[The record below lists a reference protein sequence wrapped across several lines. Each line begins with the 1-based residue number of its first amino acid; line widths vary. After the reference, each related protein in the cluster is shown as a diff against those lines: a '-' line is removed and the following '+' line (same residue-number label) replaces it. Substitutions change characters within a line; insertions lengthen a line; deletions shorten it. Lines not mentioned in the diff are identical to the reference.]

1 MSWKLDDILFSD
13 YDVRVSKSSGVIDM
27 PEMHDHSHDWL
38 DLDGKDFWEPLSQV
52 KYKDREIV
60 LNCWIKANSY
70 EQFKTRLTA
79 FYNALKSPNKRTLET
94 PYGDPVEC
102 YLDKQILLERKA
114 KYVQSLQVGVFVL
127 RLTVPGDP
135 DFLPVTIKRWTGSE
149 NIEIVTVY
157 TNNLKV
163 NKTLQGD
170 IYATFSFES
179 SQKLAI
185 KYYDNITVNS
195 NGSNNDVFHLAT
207 DPEFRK
213 LSTNKYVYD
222 LRMEHESKWLESS
235 QFLNDR
241 SEADFYYF
249 ANMEEILDLIIDNHN
264 RSWWSN
270 FRKGTVFSTERRNHK
285 FSAEDCLSVLRR
297 ISNEYNLEHEFEY
310 VVSGTY
316 NINIKE
322 QVANDKAI
330 TLEYGKGNGLYEL
343 SREKIDPGNICT
355 ILFAYGAAKNLKPD
369 YRGGIGRLS
378 FDGNPLKNNES
389 LHEGAGPQERTVYFD
404 DIYPNRTATVTGYYQ
419 KLPNDL
425 TEAQKFA
432 HPEGIYK
439 VTDTTLDFDLNDY
452 LLGGLTAKIRMK
464 TGDLAGFEFE
474 ILRVDYDPA
483 NDLYDIYL
491 IPFKDERGELFPN
504 DTLTIAVSDEY
515 TLVDIDLPA
524 SYVAIAEAELEA
536 AATAYLAKHSIPNFP
551 YRCIVDPAFMD
562 DNPGGFE
569 VGDRITVVDTD
580 YGING
585 LFRISNLIYNVYRQ
599 TYEFVLSDTARL
611 TRRQEMEI
619 RLEAIERAQEA
630 TRKDEAENT
639 RNDVE
644 TTGELRRRI
653 LDPYDD
659 KLGLDRIVRN
669 ESIDPRMLAY
679 DAGTIQWSFQGVWFD
694 DKDGDGV
701 AISWT
706 AGTFTIHNYAKRTL
720 DRYLID
726 KRRILGVEY
735 DPTRT
740 WIVEAGDW
748 TVPALDYDTYWIY
761 IKLTMAEGSAV
772 AAIEF
777 YKEHKEPK
785 WEIGYVRYKIGE
797 FQREVIEQLPIEEA

>member
-13 YDVRVSKSSGVIDM
+13 YYVRVSKSSGVVDM

-38 DLDGKDFWEPLSQV
+38 DLDGKDYWEPLSEI

-60 LNCWIKANSY
+60 LNCWIKATSY

-79 FYNALKSPNKRTLET
+79 FYNALKSPDKRILTP

-135 DFLPVTIKRWTGSE
+135 DFLPILIKRWTGSE
-149 NIEIVTVY
+149 TLEIVTVY

-179 SQKLAI
+179 NQKLAI
-185 KYYDNITVNS
+185 KYYDYVEVNS
-195 NGSNNDVFHLAT
+195 NGINKDIFHLAT

-213 LSTNKYVYD
+213 LSTNKYVYN
-222 LRMEHESKWLESS
+222 LRMEHQSKWLESS

-270 FRKGTVFSTERRNHK
+270 FSKGTVFSTERRNHK

-297 ISNEYNLEHEFEY
+297 ISKEYNLEHEFEY
-310 VVSGTY
+310 VSAGTY
-316 NINIKE
+316 KINIKE

-343 SREKIDPGNICT
+343 SREKIEAGDICT
-355 ILFAYGAAKNLKPD
+355 ILFAYGAPKNLKPD

-389 LHEGAGPQERTVYFD
+389 LTEGAGPQERTVYFN

-419 KLPNDL
+419 KLPDDL
-425 TEAQKFA
+425 TVQEKQVW
-432 HPEGIYK
+432 PEGIYK
-439 VTDTTLDFDLNDY
+439 ITDSSIDFDINSY

-464 TGDLAGFEFE
+464 TGDLAGYEFE
-474 ILRVDYDPA
+474 IDQYDH
-483 NDLYDIYL
+483 DTKEIWL

-504 DTLTIAVSDEY
+504 ETLTIGVGDEY
-515 TLVDIDLPA
+515 TLVDIDQPSTYIA
-524 SYVAIAEAELEA
+524 AAEAELA
-536 AATAYLAKHSIPNFP
+536 AAAQAYLDKHSVPRFP
-551 YRCIVDPAFMD
+551 YRVVVDPAFMD
-562 DNPGGFE
+562 ANPGGFE
-569 VGDRITVVDTD
+569 VGDRVTVVDTD
-580 YGING
+580 YSING
-585 LFRISNLIYNVYRQ
+585 LYRISNLIYDAFKQ
-599 TYEFVLSDTARL
+599 TYEFVLSDNAVL
-611 TRRQEMEI
+611 THRQRMEL
-619 RLEAIERAQEA
+619 RMQAFERAQEA
-630 TRKDEAENT
+630 TRKDTAEAMRKE
-639 RNDVE
+639 VE
-644 TTGELRRRI
+644 TSNELRNRL
-653 LDPYDD
+653 LDPIDD
-659 KLGLDRIVRN
+659 KLNTDRNVRD
-669 ESIDPRMLAY
+669 ESIDPRMLSY
-679 DAGTIQWSFQGVWFD
+679 DAGTPQFSLRNALVETNV
-694 DKDGDGV
+694 DGDEDKV
-701 AISWT
+701 KVN
-706 AGTFTIHNYAKRTL
+706 AGHLVMHNWAENTK
-720 DRYLID
+720 DRYGIYKL
-726 KRRILGVEY
+726 KQLGLPY

-740 WIVEAGDW
+740 WIIPEMNFTLPTKAG
-748 TVPALDYDTYWIY
+748 YWIY
-761 IKLTMAEGSAV
+761 AKIDLTPLSTTCVLEV
-772 AAIEF
+772 YE
-777 YKEHKEPK
+777 EHKEVK
-785 WEIGYVRYKIGE
+785 LLVDNNYLMYKLGYISAGE
-797 FQREVIEQLPIEEA
+797 EVA